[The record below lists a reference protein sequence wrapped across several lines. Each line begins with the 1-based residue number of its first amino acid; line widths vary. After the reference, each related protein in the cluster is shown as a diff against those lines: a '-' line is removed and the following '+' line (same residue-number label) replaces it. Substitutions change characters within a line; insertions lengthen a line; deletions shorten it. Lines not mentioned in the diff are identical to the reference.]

1 MQSLSKCSKRQEALQ
16 KVGEIWQKYDEIKNK
31 MPRCNKMAVH
41 QMIQNEKDLVQD
53 ALTELE
59 DAKKYYTKSDVEIDE
74 DEKWSEAE
82 MKLVAPSIGLL
93 KTAMATL
100 KRIQTSLLQNG
111 NANELKTVQEM
122 DDILSHCQKI
132 SPLVDDLAMPL
143 YPPISLDDVEAE
155 SKNLSQELIEII
167 NKLKTVHFVTDKEYD
182 EWGTFILKAID
193 HNMTKINVALVDEKL
208 KNLKT

>member
-1 MQSLSKCSKRQEALQ
+1 MTVLKSLKFLVDKSDLPLPMYIHFISKIML
-16 KVGEIWQKYDEIKNK
+16 
-31 MPRCNKMAVH
+31 
-41 QMIQNEKDLVQD
+41 QNEKDLVQD

-132 SPLVDDLAMPL
+132 SPLVDDLALSL